1 MQPQSCFVTCHS
13 RQNISCCLLE
23 DALQRTALH
32 VGVWCMVPGRCWRF
46 LATCRE
52 KRRFRR
58 HLCLTRGYG
67 TASAGREVTIRLCLC
82 HTFSTERVRV
92 LSHSHTSHTCVVLH
106 THPWPLPGFNWFG
119 RCLLM
124 RFSPSSVLLQHLD
137 VLSRFHSNG
146 RRNSCIC
153 GWTGLCGHSEWPI
166 RRWMLVWHALSN
178 LDHEPPSPHV
188 RSSEIAMHTD
198 STCTQQMILTANTAL
213 HSAEGPIF
221 QKPRHPLQGIVV
233 IQRSIIRPLL
243 WSSPLSVQPRW
254 KPVISTAF

>member
-92 LSHSHTSHTCVVLH
+92 LSHSHTSHTY
-106 THPWPLPGFNWFG
+106 
-119 RCLLM
+119 
-124 RFSPSSVLLQHLD
+124 
-137 VLSRFHSNG
+137 
-146 RRNSCIC
+146 
-153 GWTGLCGHSEWPI
+153 LCGPAYAP
-166 RRWMLVWHALSN
+166 MAVAGLQLVRALPTHALFPFFRTSAASRRPKQVSQQRTTEFVHLW
-178 LDHEPPSPHV
+178 LDWTL
-188 RSSEIAMHTD
+188 RT
-198 STCTQQMILTANTAL
+198 
-213 HSAEGPIF
+213 
-221 QKPRHPLQGIVV
+221 
-233 IQRSIIRPLL
+233 
-243 WSSPLSVQPRW
+243 
-254 KPVISTAF
+254 